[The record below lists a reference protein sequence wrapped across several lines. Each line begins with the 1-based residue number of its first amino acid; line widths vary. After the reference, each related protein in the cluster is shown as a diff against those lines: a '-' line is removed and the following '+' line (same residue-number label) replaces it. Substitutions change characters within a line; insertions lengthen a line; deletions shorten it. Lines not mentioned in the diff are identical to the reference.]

1 MNKRYLMSLAMV
13 LLLPMMSG
21 CLGGDGD
28 SDTIVLYGF
37 SVKGEL
43 IDNKVIHAFRERYKA
58 DTGRDIKFQT
68 VYAGSGTVTKQ
79 VIVGAPA
86 EVMILST
93 EWDALQLRDA
103 GLVTTDWR
111 SYPHEGTFSTSPW
124 VILTRPGNP
133 KGIHDF
139 SDLARSDVRLVSAD
153 PITSGGA
160 QWSIFA
166 IYGSE
171 LRRTSAIEGSPN
183 ETRAV
188 ELLDDIVDNVDSWQ
202 ESARKALSQFVFGYG
217 DAFITYENEALLGLS
232 QGEGYE
238 IVYPRSTI
246 LSEHKAIIVDGNVD
260 EKERGAVEAFME
272 YLFSDEVQDML
283 SVYDFR
289 SPDERYNDGFERI
302 EDPFTVEYL
311 GGWGIA
317 KPEIIDG
324 IYAPMR
330 G

>member
-1 MNKRYLMSLAMV
+1 MTKRYLMPLAMI
-13 LLLPMMSG
+13 LLLPMLSG
-21 CLGGDGD
+21 CLSGDGD

-43 IDNKVIHAFRERYKA
+43 IDNKVIPAFRERYKA
-58 DTGRDIKFQT
+58 ETGEDVKFQT

-79 VIVGAPA
+79 VIIGAPA

-111 SYPHEGTFSTSPW
+111 SYPHNGTFSTSPW

-133 KGIHDF
+133 KNIRDF

-171 LRRTSAIEGSPN
+171 LRRTSEIEGSPN

-188 ELLDDIVDNVDSWQ
+188 ELLDDIVDNVESWQ

-232 QGEGYE
+232 QGERYE

-246 LSEHKAIIVDGNVD
+246 LSEHKAIVVDENVD

-272 YLFSDEVQDML
+272 YLFSDEVQNML

-289 SPDERYNDGFERI
+289 SPNEDYNDGFERI

-311 GGWGIA
+311 SGWEIA